1 MKAFDMD
8 ALLAADGVRPPA
20 QARSRATF
28 DRLLDAAEELLTEA
42 GLEGTSMAQVAARAD
57 SSVGALYT
65 RVPDKAALVRA
76 VQLRILER
84 QLAAMAAVA
93 ADERL
98 AAGPLD
104 ELVERFVTAM
114 VVQVRAHA
122 PVIRAFLVQAVRDP
136 VMRERVAAG
145 LENVTALLAG
155 LLRDRPDV
163 AHPDPELAA
172 DVIVRTTTG
181 ALQQAVLL
189 DRPFPQQRY
198 AAELS
203 RAARG
208 YLADGA

>member
-1 MKAFDMD
+1 M
-8 ALLAADGVRPPA
+8 LAADGVRAPK

-42 GLEGTSMAQVAARAD
+42 GLDGMSMAQVAARAN

-76 VQLRILER
+76 VQLRILDR
-84 QLAAMAAVA
+84 QLAAMAALA

-98 AAGPLD
+98 AAAPLD
-104 ELVERFVTAM
+104 ELVERFVSAI
-114 VVQVRAHA
+114 VAGLRAHA
-122 PVIRAFLVQAVRDP
+122 PVVRACLVQGVRDP
-136 VMRERVAAG
+136 VMRERVVAG
-145 LENVTALLAG
+145 LERVTELLAG
-155 LLRDRPDV
+155 LLRARPQV
-163 AHPDPELAA
+163 AHPNPDLAA

-189 DRPFPQQRY
+189 DRPFPHKRY

-208 YLADGA
+208 YLAAGA

>member
-1 MKAFDMD
+1 LKAFDID
-8 ALLAADGVRPPA
+8 ALLAADGVRPPV

-42 GLEGTSMAQVAARAD
+42 GLEGMSMAQVAARAD

-76 VQLRILER
+76 VQLRILDR
-84 QLAAMAAVA
+84 QLAAMTAVA
-93 ADERL
+93 GDERL
-98 AAGPLD
+98 AAAPLD
-104 ELVERFVTAM
+104 EVVERFVTAI
-114 VVQVRAHA
+114 VTQVDAHA
-122 PVIRAFLVQAVRDP
+122 RVVRAFLVQGVRDQ

-145 LENVTALLAG
+145 LERLTQLLAG
-155 LLRDRPDV
+155 LLQGRPEV
-163 AHPDPELAA
+163 AHPDTELAA

-189 DRPFPQQRY
+189 DRSLPQRRY
-198 AAELS
+198 AGELS

-208 YLADGA
+208 YLASGG

>member
-1 MKAFDMD
+1 M
-8 ALLAADGVRPPA
+8 LAADGVRPPE

-28 DRLLDAAEELLTEA
+28 DRLLDAAEELLAQA
-42 GLEGTSMAQVAARAD
+42 GLDGTSMAQVAARAD

-76 VQLRILER
+76 VQLRVLDR

-93 ADERL
+93 GDERL
-98 AAGPLD
+98 AAAPLD

-114 VVQVRAHA
+114 VAEVRAHA
-122 PVIRAFLVQAVRDP
+122 PVVRAFLVQGVRDP
-136 VMRERVAAG
+136 VMRERVVAG
-145 LENVTALLAG
+145 LERVTALLAA
-155 LLRDRPDV
+155 LLRARPEV
-163 AHPDPELAA
+163 AHPDPDLAA

-181 ALQQAVLL
+181 ALQQAILL
-189 DRPFPQQRY
+189 DRPFPEQRY

-208 YLADGA
+208 YLAAGA